1 MLSLLF
7 VGFVGGIV
15 FWGGFNTAMEATN
28 TLEFCISCHEM
39 RDTVYEEYKQT
50 IHYSNRTGV
59 RAVCSDCHVPKDWAH
74 KMARKVKASGE
85 IWGKLAGAHASSTPP
100 PPRVVATPA
109 ALELVALLQAKHGPE
124 LMFHQSGG
132 CCDNSAA
139 NCYLPG
145 EITMG
150 AGDVYLGDIGGCRF
164 YIGKAQ
170 YETWKHTQLII
181 DVIDG
186 HGGGTFSLEGP
197 EGKAF
202 HTRSRV
208 FSPEELVAL
217 GIQPPVP

>member
-1 MLSLLF
+1 M
-7 VGFVGGIV
+7 V
-15 FWGGFNTAMEATN
+15 E
-28 TLEFCISCHEM
+28 
-39 RDTVYEEYKQT
+39 
-50 IHYSNRTGV
+50 
-59 RAVCSDCHVPKDWAH
+59 
-74 KMARKVKASGE
+74 KV
-85 IWGKLAGAHASSTPP
+85 I
-100 PPRVVATPA
+100 ATPA
-109 ALELVALLQAKHGPE
+109 ALELVEFLKQKHGT

-150 AGDVYLGDIGGCRF
+150 AGDVFLGKIGGCEF

-170 YETWKHTQLII
+170 YEYWRHTQLII

-186 HGGGTFSLEGP
+186 QGGTFSLEGP

-208 FSPEELVAL
+208 FTEAEMAELDNEAEATK
-217 GIQPPVP
+217 

>member
-1 MLSLLF
+1 
-7 VGFVGGIV
+7 
-15 FWGGFNTAMEATN
+15 MEA
-28 TLEFCISCHEM
+28 
-39 RDTVYEEYKQT
+39 
-50 IHYSNRTGV
+50 
-59 RAVCSDCHVPKDWAH
+59 AVPTRC
-74 KMARKVKASGE
+74 
-85 IWGKLAGAHASSTPP
+85 TPP

-109 ALELVALLQAKHGPE
+109 ALELVALLQAKHGRD

-150 AGDVYLGDIGGCRF
+150 AGDVYLGDIGGCPF
-164 YIGKAQ
+164 YIGRAQ

-181 DVIDG
+181 DVIEG
-186 HGGGTFSLEGP
+186 TGGTFSLEGP

-208 FSPEELVAL
+208 FTAVELAELAL
-217 GIQPPVP
+217 EGERGVTPSSLLNSER

>member
-1 MLSLLF
+1 M
-7 VGFVGGIV
+7 V
-15 FWGGFNTAMEATN
+15 E
-28 TLEFCISCHEM
+28 
-39 RDTVYEEYKQT
+39 
-50 IHYSNRTGV
+50 
-59 RAVCSDCHVPKDWAH
+59 
-74 KMARKVKASGE
+74 KV
-85 IWGKLAGAHASSTPP
+85 I
-100 PPRVVATPA
+100 ATPA
-109 ALELVALLQAKHGPE
+109 ALELVELLKQKHGT

-150 AGDVYLGDIGGCRF
+150 AGDVHLGTIGGCDF
-164 YIGKAQ
+164 YISKSQ
-170 YETWKHTQLII
+170 YATWRHTQLII

-208 FSPEELVAL
+208 FSEQEMTELAEL
-217 GIQPPVP
+217 EQIESLKARA